1 MGFEVKR
8 KKNIIY
14 NTIKYGKLLPVFPV
28 YSFFLLY
35 PNKGNKTRWTKLIGT
50 LVKKKVQKIRT

>member
-1 MGFEVKR
+1 MGFQVKR

-14 NTIKYGKLLPVFPV
+14 HTIKYGKLLPVFPI

-35 PNKGNKTRWTKLIGT
+35 PHNENKMRCTELIGT
-50 LVKKKVQKIRT
+50 LVKKKFQKSRT

>member
-1 MGFEVKR
+1 MGLQVKR

-14 NTIKYGKLLPVFPV
+14 NTIKYGKLLPVFPI

-35 PNKGNKTRWTKLIGT
+35 PNNKTRWTELIGA
-50 LVKKKVQKIRT
+50 LVKKKFQKIRT